1 MNKTLI
7 SIGLAI
13 ATTGGVHAELLNETF
28 SYTDG
33 SLVGATGS
41 PWVTNFSD
49 GAGEQNVTSGR
60 LFLDDNETEDTK
72 AWLLPFVSSGVIS
85 ATFQLTMDSAGAA
98 DTSAPEK
105 YFTHFVGND
114 TLGGVGLE
122 HIGRVFTYKDTG
134 SSTDTILGL
143 SNSSS
148 TASVLFAT
156 KLALN
161 ETYTLTLSYDF
172 ATLTSTLTLDGADT
186 IVATDTAATI
196 ARIEGYGFQQQAA
209 TGDMFIDNLTIV
221 PEPKSTALIFA
232 ICALSAVGIRRQRNR

>member
-1 MNKTLI
+1 MKKTLI

-13 ATTGGVHAELLNETF
+13 ATTAGVHAQLLNETF
-28 SYTDG
+28 SYGDG

-41 PWVTNFSD
+41 PWVTNFSG
-49 GAGEQNVTSGR
+49 GAGEQNVTSGS

-85 ATFQLTMDSAGAA
+85 ATFELTMVSAGAA
-98 DTSAPEK
+98 NISAEDK

-114 TLGGVGLE
+114 TLAGVGLE
-122 HIGRVFTYKDTG
+122 SIGRVFTYKDTG

-161 ETYTLTLSYDF
+161 QAYTLTLSYDF
-172 ATLTSTLTLDGADT
+172 ATVTSTLTIDGIGS

-196 ARIEGYGFQQQAA
+196 ARIEGYGFQQQSL
-209 TGDMFIDNLTIV
+209 TGDLFIDNLTIV
-221 PEPKSTALIFA
+221 PEPKSAALILA
-232 ICALSAVGIRRQRNR
+232 ICALSAVGMRRQRNR